1 MVLHSQFFKFV
12 LNNYL
17 MKIKNPPKIDFLKK
31 IYFKGENINQYL
43 RKKTNLSEIEII
55 KLSYDIQSGSYVKNY
70 NYLKSKKVLSQ
81 LIKEINS
88 TNYNSLMDFGCG
100 ELTNFYTLIN
110 NTKIRNK
117 TFFAYDLSLSRI
129 IEGKKF
135 LDNKKKKIKLKLF
148 VNNSLNIPLPD
159 NSIDL
164 ITSCHAL
171 EPNKKNI
178 YKILKE
184 LWRVSKKKLIL
195 LEPHNRLG
203 NKLTKQRHKEHN
215 YILNLENKIKKIT
228 SNYKIINNKIN
239 FNPLNPASIFVLE
252 KNSNKSNKFN
262 FLNPKDSNDILKK
275 RKNFFYSKKT
285 GQIFPI
291 IHDITIFNK

>member
-1 MVLHSQFFKFV
+1 MQ
-12 LNNYL
+12 N
-17 MKIKNPPKIDFLKK
+17 KNLKKIDFLKK
-31 IYFKGENINQYL
+31 IYLKGKNINQYL
-43 RKKTNLSEIEII
+43 RKKTNLSETEII
-55 KLSYDIQSGSYVKNY
+55 KLSYDIQTGSYIKNY

-88 TNYNSLMDFGCG
+88 TNYKSLMDFGCG
-100 ELTNFYTLIN
+100 ELTNFYTLIK
-110 NTKIRNK
+110 NTKIKNK
-117 TFFAYDLSLSRI
+117 TFFAYDISFSRI

-135 LDNKKKKIKLKLF
+135 IDKKKKKIALKLF
-148 VNNSLNIPLPD
+148 SNNSLNIPLPD

-171 EPNKKNI
+171 EPNKKNG

-195 LEPHNRLG
+195 LEPNDRLG
-203 NKLTKQRHKEHN
+203 DKLTKQRHKKHN
-215 YILNLENKIKKIT
+215 YILNLEKKIKKIT
-228 SNYKIINNKIN
+228 VNYKIINNKTN

-262 FLNPKDSNDILKK
+262 FINPKDPNDILKK
-275 RKNFFYSKKT
+275 KKNFFYSKKT
-285 GQIFPI
+285 GQTFPI
-291 IHDITIFNK
+291 INDIIIFQ